1 MSKQLVLK
9 RFDPTKI
16 KTDSIIVIV
25 ARRRSGK
32 SFLVK
37 DLLSYHAHNFSAA
50 VVICPTEVFNHFY
63 SDFIPP
69 VFIHHQYKKEILE
82 RVIQRQTKLKK
93 KRDREIATKGHSN
106 IDLSLLVV
114 MDDCMNDTSWTRDP
128 NIRFLFLNGR
138 HIGVCFIGLMQ
149 YARNIPPDL
158 RSQVDY
164 SFLLK
169 EPSLENRKKL
179 YDCFAASFPCF
190 DVYSQV
196 LEQVTEN
203 RGVLVTDTTSQSG
216 KLEDVVFWYRAE
228 DPPPFKI
235 GSRIFWEKNNNCLSS
250 NDDGEDPDDFFDP
263 KEPGAKKTTIKVRQ
277 D

>member
-1 MSKQLVLK
+1 MQLALK
-9 RFDPTKI
+9 KFDPASL
-16 KTDSIIVIV
+16 KTDSICVIV

-37 DLLSYHAHNFSAA
+37 DLLSYHAHSFAAA

-69 VFIHHQYKKEILE
+69 VFIHHEYKREILE
-82 RVIQRQTKLKK
+82 KVIERQTRLKK
-93 KRDREIATKGHSN
+93 RRDREIASKGFSN
-106 IDLSLLVV
+106 IDMSLLVL

-138 HIGVCFIGLMQ
+138 HIGVCFVGLMQ

-179 YDCFAASFPCF
+179 YDCFATSFPGF

-196 LEQVTEN
+196 LEQVTDN
-203 RGVLVTDTTSQSG
+203 HGVLVTDTTNQSG
-216 KLEDVVFWYRAE
+216 KLEETVFWYKAE

-235 GSRIFWEKNNNCLSS
+235 GSRVFWEKNNKCFNPDET
-250 NDDGEDPDDFFDP
+250 DDAEEMFDP
-263 KEPGAKKTTIKVRQ
+263 KKPNAKKSTVKVRR
-277 D
+277 DF

>member
-1 MSKQLVLK
+1 MQLTLK
-9 RFDPTKI
+9 KFDPTSI

-37 DLLSYHAHNFSAA
+37 DLLSFHAQSFGAA

-69 VFIHHQYKKEILE
+69 VFIHHEYKKEILE
-82 RVIQRQTKLKK
+82 KVIQRQTKLKK
-93 KRDREIATKGHSN
+93 RRDREIATKGYSN
-106 IDLSLLVV
+106 IDISLLVL
-114 MDDCMNDTSWTRDP
+114 MDDCMNDTSWTRDT
-128 NIRFLFLNGR
+128 NIRFLFMNGR
-138 HIGVCFIGLMQ
+138 HIGVCFISLMQ

-179 YDCFAASFPCF
+179 YDCFATSFPNF

-203 RGVLVTDTTSQSG
+203 YGVLATDTTGSSS
-216 KLEDVVFWYRAE
+216 KLEDTVFWYKAE
-228 DPPPFKI
+228 NPPPFQI
-235 GSRIFWEKNNNCLSS
+235 GSRIFWDKS
-250 NDDGEDPDDFFDP
+250 NKHFFDNDEEEEQFDP
-263 KEPGAKKTTIKVRQ
+263 TKPIAKKSMIRVRKE
-277 D
+277 